1 LHYNENKVVLSQK
14 QNLRSNEK
22 LYPDAKMLSIKVQPY
37 EWASSDRDGSFS
49 IRIYNHTRK
58 TEIEDSERVLVRVED
73 YNPFCRIELPHIV
86 QGKQVKWNVDALKLY
101 SKWLRDMLKKD
112 QPIDNGIIFKE
123 MHKLYWHTVEKDNIT
138 QKVKY
143 PFLICKFETEA
154 AMRHCVA
161 LINKTGYQIPQLGFI
176 KSKVWETSISAIHR
190 LVTDSNIG
198 YGQWHEVKVNVVP
211 DLDKISHNKLE
222 YTASWKDMHP
232 LPPEETQGWITNPL
246 TAAFDLECYSANH
259 RAMCNPNY
267 ATDVIFQ
274 CSYIVQ
280 RLGDP
285 KSRKNYLLV
294 LGLCD
299 DIPGSTVL
307 RYDYEIDLIDGITDI
322 IKETDPS
329 LILGYNIFR
338 FDLDYIDKRLKL
350 YNRDLKPCGLIKDQE
365 STIDSNSWK
374 SSAYGM
380 MTICSLV
387 AEGRLTIDMYTIIKR
402 DPANKFDRYTL
413 DYVSNH
419 FLGRG
424 KNDVTPRQMF
434 EYYKECCDAKMSGD
448 PARAGEASRKMGEV
462 GAYCLVDAIL
472 CIDLLEHLNTWIM
485 LIELATI
492 VLVSV
497 MHIFT
502 RGQQLRVQNQ
512 VYQFAYREDFVIDE
526 RPGSK
531 DGFAGG
537 SVDDPI
543 VGKYKNLLIFDFSS
557 LYPSIIRAFNICF
570 TTLIPPESNIPD
582 EMCHVL
588 AWTETDENPK
598 EVKQFRYRF
607 IKQEYFYG
615 ILPRIC
621 THLTHERTKTRE
633 QISDS
638 NTKIQNVVLNQR
650 QLGLKVSNNSIFGAL
665 GVREG
670 RMPLPE
676 GARSITA
683 MGRKLKEIAANYVRE
698 HHQGSAIVYGDSVA
712 ANTPILVKRNDQIEW
727 ICIRDLCQHEQD
739 PDKKTELNTE
749 HLNYEVWS
757 DVGWTKIKRLICHKT
772 TKQMYRVLT
781 HTGCVDVTEDHSLL
795 LPNGQEVRP
804 WQVKVGTKILHN
816 DLPALPETTDLTW
829 EEAWVWGFFY
839 GDGSCGQY
847 ECPSGNKSSWAL
859 NNTDFR
865 YLNNSLRCL
874 AMCEPDYEFK
884 IYDTLASSGVYK
896 ILPTCKKGNPH
907 TIVELVQNY
916 RALFYNS
923 DKHKIVPMKV
933 LHAPRHIKHAF
944 MDGYYAADG
953 AKTDGSIRSDNKGA
967 IGTAALYHL
976 YKEIG
981 WKVSMNIRSDKDTI
995 YRLNMTTGYQRKD
1008 TDVIKK
1014 IVKRPPYNDYVYDL
1028 ETENHH
1034 FSAGVGRI
1042 VVHNTDSIMVDLHI
1056 TDPHQ
1061 CVDRGEAL
1069 AEEFKSVYPQPL
1081 ELTFER
1087 AASDGLFI
1095 KKKKYAFI
1103 ELGVAKLKPGDIVER
1118 VGFDPEHEN
1127 VNMFLYKITMI
1138 RRGRTEIKYIRI
1150 PNNIPIVGA
1159 RLEIGD
1165 SLVVTEVPEE
1175 GSLAKFSAT
1184 LIRDEQLTNLEVEGR
1199 KFLAGTPLDEGGKP
1213 NLKALL
1219 KKGIVLARRDNC
1231 IWVREAYLKVLLAI
1245 MFDKPLE
1252 YTLNLVNE
1260 EIMAMMC
1267 RNSQKIPFSK
1277 MIVTREIGSN
1287 YKAGSSYP
1295 LAVFANK
1302 LREQGTVIQ
1311 GGERIDYVFVRPE
1324 KPEENLKQGLKM
1336 RLIEHYWNNCER
1348 EPLDRIHYIE
1358 KIFCNPI
1365 EQILYI
1371 GYKQQVD
1378 ESMRLYT
1385 PEKKKRGKIYTYLSD
1400 KYIGTW
1406 VKLIKEKE
1414 FMVNMIKQ
1422 YKPHF
1427 QSQDPYFSQSF
1438 FEPQF
1443 EIEIVG

>member
-1 LHYNENKVVLSQK
+1 
-14 QNLRSNEK
+14 
-22 LYPDAKMLSIKVQPY
+22 MLDEAFKINVQPY

-58 TEIEDSERVLVRVED
+58 IDTVDSERVLVRVED

-86 QGKQVKWNVDALKLY
+86 QGKEIKWNVDALKVY
-101 SKWLRDMLKKD
+101 SKWLRDILKTD
-112 QPIDNGIIFKE
+112 QPIDNGIIYKE

-138 QKVKY
+138 RKVKY
-143 PFLICKFETEA
+143 PFLICKFATEA
-154 AMRHCVA
+154 AMKHCVA
-161 LINKTGYQIPQLGFI
+161 LINKQGYQIPQLGFI
-176 KSKVWETSISAIHR
+176 KSRVWETSISAIHR
-190 LVTDSNIG
+190 LVTDSNVG
-198 YGQWHEVKVNVVP
+198 YGQWHEVAVNIVP

-222 YTASWKDMHP
+222 YTASYKDMHP

-259 RAMCNPNY
+259 RAMCNANY

-274 CSYIVQ
+274 CSYIIQ

-299 DIPGSTVL
+299 DIPGSTVI
-307 RYDYEIDLIDGITDI
+307 RYDYEVDLIDGITDL

-350 YNRDLKPCGLIKDQE
+350 YHRDLKPCGLIKDQE

-402 DPANKFDRYTL
+402 DLANKFDRYTL
-413 DYVSNH
+413 EYVSQH

-424 KNDVTPRQMF
+424 KEAVTPKQMF

-448 PARAGEASRKMGEV
+448 PARAGQASRKMGEV
-462 GAYCLVDAIL
+462 GAYCLMDAIL

-588 AWTETDENPK
+588 AWTETDEKTK
-598 EVKQFRYRF
+598 EVKVFRYRF
-607 IKQEYFYG
+607 IRQEFFYG

-621 THLTHERTKTRE
+621 THLTLERTKTRE
-633 QISDS
+633 QIGPN
-638 NTKIQNVVLNQR
+638 NTKIQNIVLNQR

-698 HHQGSAIVYGDSVA
+698 NHQGSAIVYGDSVA
-712 ANTPILVKRNDQIEW
+712 ADTPILIKRNDQIEW
-727 ICIRDLCQHEQD
+727 VCIDDLCFHVHD
-739 PDKKTELNTE
+739 PNQKTELNIE
-749 HLNYEVWS
+749 DYGYEVWS

-772 TKQMYRVLT
+772 NKKMYRIKT
-781 HTGCVDVTEDHSLL
+781 GSGCVDVTEDHSLL

-804 WQVKVGTKILHN
+804 WQIKVGQELLHKDLPIIDTKI
-816 DLPALPETTDLTW
+816 DWTFKD
-829 EEAWVWGFFY
+829 
-839 GDGSCGQY
+839 DGSKL
-847 ECPSGNKSSWAL
+847 SN
-859 NNTDFR
+859 
-865 YLNNSLRCL
+865 
-874 AMCEPDYEFK
+874 AM
-884 IYDTLASSGVYK
+884 
-896 ILPTCKKGNPH
+896 
-907 TIVELVQNY
+907 
-916 RALFYNS
+916 
-923 DKHKIVPMKV
+923 
-933 LHAPRHIKHAF
+933 
-944 MDGYYAADG
+944 
-953 AKTDGSIRSDNKGA
+953 
-967 IGTAALYHL
+967 LYHL
-976 YKEIG
+976 NSYDNKLNE
-981 WKVSMNIRSDKDTI
+981 KSDTI
-995 YRLNMTTGYQRKD
+995 EEIILL
-1008 TDVIKK
+1008 
-1014 IVKRPPYNDYVYDL
+1014 PPYNDYVYDL

-1061 CVDRGEAL
+1061 CIEKGEKL
-1069 AEEFKSVYPQPL
+1069 AEEFKSIFPQPL

-1087 AASDGLFI
+1087 ALSIGFFI
-1095 KKKKYAFI
+1095 KKKKYAGVPLFI
-1103 ELGVAKLKPGDIVER
+1103 AKLRKGDWIER
-1118 VGFDPEHEN
+1118 VPFDPEYEN
-1127 VNMFLYKITMI
+1127 PNITLYKVNTTSKD
-1138 RRGRTEIKYIRI
+1138 GRTALGYVGI
-1150 PNNIPIVGA
+1150 PVDVPIAGI

-1165 SLVVTEVPEE
+1165 RLDALEIPED
-1175 GSLAKFSAT
+1175 SPLAKFKAT
-1184 LIRDEQLTNLEVEGR
+1184 ITRDEQVIEHEIEGR
-1199 KFLAGTPLDEGGKP
+1199 KIIAGIPFEIGGKP
-1213 NLKALL
+1213 NLKDML

-1231 IWVREAYLKVLLAI
+1231 VWVRDAYLKILLSI
-1245 MFDKPLE
+1245 LFDKPLE

-1267 RNSQKIPFSK
+1267 RNNERIPFAK

-1302 LREQGTVIQ
+1302 MREQGTVIQ
-1311 GGERIDYVFVRPE
+1311 GGERIDYVFVKCENPVD
-1324 KPEENLKQGLKM
+1324 NLKQGLCM
-1336 RLIEHYWNNCER
+1336 RLIEHFWNNCER
-1348 EPLDRIHYIE
+1348 EPLNRIHYIE

-1371 GYKQQVD
+1371 GYKPQFD

-1385 PEKKKRGKIYTYLSD
+1385 PEKKKRGKIYTYLND

-1414 FMVNMIKQ
+1414 FIVSVIKQ

-1427 QSQDPYFSQSF
+1427 QSQDPYFTQSF
-1438 FEPQF
+1438 FEPQLD
-1443 EIEIVG
+1443 IEIVG